1 MAAKS
6 RPLFVYINGYP
17 GVGKLSVAR
26 ELRAILPNAKVFDN
40 HSLIDA
46 TSSIYERGMPEY
58 QPLRRQMRRVVLDSI
73 ATSESTREIT
83 WIFTDQQ
90 SSDDTGASAAQD
102 YAAAAQARQSPF
114 VSIILTCDLEE
125 NVRRLTFASRGGESN
140 TKLTDVNV
148 LHHIRDTEDIY
159 HFGGELEVEI
169 DVTHKAPDVVAREIE
184 KFIGSSKAL

>member
-6 RPLFVYINGYP
+6 QPLFVYINGYP

-26 ELRAILPNAKVFDN
+26 ELRAILPNTKVFDN
-40 HSLIDA
+40 HNLIDA

-90 SSDDTGASAAQD
+90 SSDETGASAAQD
-102 YAAAAQARQSPF
+102 YAAAAQARQSSF

-140 TKLTDVNV
+140 TKLTDVDI

-159 HFGGELEVEI
+159 HFGGELEIEI

-184 KFIGSSKAL
+184 KFIGSSKAM

>member
-1 MAAKS
+1 
-6 RPLFVYINGYP
+6 
-17 GVGKLSVAR
+17 
-26 ELRAILPNAKVFDN
+26 
-40 HSLIDA
+40 
-46 TSSIYERGMPEY
+46 MPEY
-58 QPLRRQMRRVVLDSI
+58 QPLRRQMVRLLLYQMNKTKKKHYDSSSQRRVVLDSI

-90 SSDDTGASAAQD
+90 SSDETGASAAQD

-140 TKLTDVNV
+140 TKLTDVNI

-184 KFIGSSKAL
+184 KFIGSSKAM

>member
-1 MAAKS
+1 
-6 RPLFVYINGYP
+6 
-17 GVGKLSVAR
+17 
-26 ELRAILPNAKVFDN
+26 
-40 HSLIDA
+40 
-46 TSSIYERGMPEY
+46 MPEY
-58 QPLRRQMRRVVLDSI
+58 QPLRRQMVRLLLDQMNKTKKLYDSSLQRRVVLDSI

-90 SSDDTGASAAQD
+90 SSDEIGASAAQD

-140 TKLTDVNV
+140 TKLTDVNI
-148 LHHIRDTEDIY
+148 LHYIRDTEDIY

-184 KFIGSSKAL
+184 KFIGGSKAL

>member
-1 MAAKS
+1 MNEAC
-6 RPLFVYINGYP
+6 RNI
-17 GVGKLSVAR
+17 
-26 ELRAILPNAKVFDN
+26 
-40 HSLIDA
+40 SLYVDRWWGNFSIKWTKQKHYD
-46 TSSIYERGMPEY
+46 SSL
-58 QPLRRQMRRVVLDSI
+58 QRRVVLDSI

-90 SSDDTGASAAQD
+90 SSDETGASAAQD

-140 TKLTDVNV
+140 TKLTDVNI

-184 KFIGSSKAL
+184 KFIGSSKAM